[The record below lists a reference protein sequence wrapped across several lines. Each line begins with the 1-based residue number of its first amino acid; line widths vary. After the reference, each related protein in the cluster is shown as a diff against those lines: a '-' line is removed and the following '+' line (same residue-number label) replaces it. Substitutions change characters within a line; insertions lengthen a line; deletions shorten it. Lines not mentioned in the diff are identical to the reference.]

1 MCGNVS
7 KSRFIFYLSPIKLLS
22 DLPHYA
28 KMYHTGAYQ
37 VNTKFFKIKG
47 KKLLDSTSHMLGNS
61 DKSELRIA
69 RGILQMR
76 TKGDLSPEK
85 CATCN
90 LSVGHNINTQNREA
104 KYEEEQV
111 FGRADNRH
119 LKGG

>member
-76 TKGDLSPEK
+76 TKGVLPEFQEFLLSHKLASEK
-85 CATCN
+85 HVLFLAIWAGKF
-90 LSVGHNINTQNREA
+90 LAFSNRNGSA
-104 KYEEEQV
+104 QV
-111 FGRADNRH
+111 P
-119 LKGG
+119 